1 LPSQGGRHAPV
12 PGSGCGRKDGYQEQ
26 GPSRAG
32 YDPGAKHKGPDMNKD
47 LYVATACVGIFTLG
61 VVCMYGLA
69 LAGEP
74 QSVWLLQTLGL
85 MN

>member
-1 LPSQGGRHAPV
+1 
-12 PGSGCGRKDGYQEQ
+12 
-26 GPSRAG
+26 
-32 YDPGAKHKGPDMNKD
+32 MNND

-74 QSVWLLQTLGL
+74 QSVWLLKTLGL
-85 MN
+85 IN